1 MAIEESE
8 IQEQAEAEALHGDEG
23 GAAAAPVPHPL
34 RERVEELGK
43 LKEAALHAGS
53 PAAIERQH
61 ARGKLTA
68 RERLEILLDPGSR
81 GTTVAFVHPKGAF
94 GTLIELVEDPL
105 NDR

>member
-23 GAAAAPVPHPL
+23 GAAVEPVPHPL

-68 RERLEILLDPGSR
+68 RERL
-81 GTTVAFVHPKGAF
+81 
-94 GTLIELVEDPL
+94 
-105 NDR
+105 